1 MTDARTLDDRH
12 PEDAIFEAAA
22 FLRQLN
28 EVQESYFDKLQTNL
42 ELSSEGARY
51 LFDYIFNT
59 VSGQYEDFSDYLE
72 QLGLDYTDFINQP
85 DTDAD

>member
-1 MTDARTLDDRH
+1 MTDTRTLDDRH

-28 EVQESYFDKLQTNL
+28 EVQEAYFNKLQTNL
-42 ELSSEGARY
+42 ELSDGGAAY

-59 VSGQYEDFSDYLE
+59 ESGQYEDFADYLE
-72 QLGLDYTDFINQP
+72 QLGLAYDDFIGQP
-85 DTDAD
+85 EADEY